1 MNDITKEIFEK
12 YQVRKNK
19 KQKSDFIDFTLQKA
33 TEMGYDAKVEKGGFG
48 ARNIAVGDPD
58 TAKVVCTAH
67 YDTCARLLFPNFLTP
82 KNFFVYILYNI
93 AVIAGFIAVSVIT
106 GLLIGVGLGLAV
118 SPDFGSNVGAKAA
131 IAVYWLLLILMMAGP
146 ANKHT
151 ANDNT
156 SGVTTLF
163 ELMARLPEDKRGEV
177 AFVFF
182 DLEEMGLIGSG
193 AFAKAH
199 KNVRDNTL
207 LLNFDCVSDGKDLL
221 LVAKGKA
228 KEHCELLESAFVG
241 DARMTAAVT
250 ASGFYPSDQSKFK
263 HGIGIAAFKKTKGG
277 TLYMNRIHT
286 SKDTVYREENID
298 FIADGTLR
306 LIEKY

>member
-12 YQVRKNK
+12 YQVRKSK
-19 KQKSDFIDFTLQKA
+19 KQKSDFIDFTLQKTA
-33 TEMGYDAKVEKGGFG
+33 AMGYAARVEQKGNV
-48 ARNIAVGDPD
+48 RNIVVGDPD
-58 TAKVVCTAH
+58 NAKVVCTAH

-82 KNFFVYILYNI
+82 KNFFIYILYNI
-93 AVIAGFIAVSVIT
+93 AVIVGFFVIAVAAGV
-106 GLLIGVGLGLAV
+106 GVGLLTT
-118 SPDFGSNVGAKAA
+118 PDIGSYVA

-156 SGVTTLF
+156 SGVTVLF
-163 ELMARLPEDKRGEV
+163 DLMARLPEDKRGEV

-182 DLEEMGLIGSG
+182 DLEEMGLVGSG

-207 LLNFDCVSDGKDLL
+207 LLNFDCVSDGNNLL

-228 KEHCELLESAFVG
+228 REHCELLESAFVS
-241 DARMTAAVT
+241 DERMSVT
-250 ASGFYPSDQSKFK
+250 VTKTGFYPSDQAKFK
-263 HGIGIAAFKKTKGG
+263 HGVGVAAFKKTKGG

-286 SKDTVYREENID
+286 SKDTVYREQNID
-298 FIADGTLR
+298 FILDGTLK
-306 LIEKY
+306 LIEHI